1 MLSQLGK
8 LGEVNAQFDLVE
20 DVVGSCTGV
29 LSFLSAGLLYYA
41 EGDTLV
47 DSKLT
52 GKFIK
57 LLFEELHQLLSIFL
71 AVFEHLCAPILIND
85 AQVLQI
91 KLLNHQNGKSIVSIL
106 EKHLDHILCLVLLQ
120 LLEGDSACEVRRV
133 SHLGQ
138 NDGVFN
144 QVYVLIWIKL

>member
-1 MLSQLGK
+1 MHLQIEWDLFDNLLLVLDQVVTEVLFAGVLSQLGK
-8 LGEVNAQFDLVE
+8 LGEVNAQLDLVE

-57 LLFEELHQLLSIFL
+57 LLFEEFRKRH
-71 AVFEHLCAPILIND
+71 ERLIK
-85 AQVLQI
+85 Q
-91 KLLNHQNGKSIVSIL
+91 
-106 EKHLDHILCLVLLQ
+106 
-120 LLEGDSACEVRRV
+120 
-133 SHLGQ
+133 
-138 NDGVFN
+138 
-144 QVYVLIWIKL
+144 